1 MDLSP
6 NDTIDTNDTPTGEAQ
21 TSGQGFTALRFV
33 GVRHRVKQTADGQA
47 RPTQVCIREYDAT
60 TGEFIDRRFDLKT
73 EQDELDWLQGR
84 APSAWAWVPED
95 DPRVLSGEILARHVL
110 RDKNPKKHVGEVKIP
125 LSYDGYQAGDCVALI
140 RGGSGSTLA
149 FALTRKGSMIGAQ
162 VQYLSPAVLHDYRVS
177 VGAPTVAP
185 AVVGDDGD
193 EADNAKI
200 TAEEKLKD
208 GDSILLAQLLSDPAI
223 RREHFRVIDARTQN
237 EIILTQLHRQFRETQ
252 KAQIATGQRLRARLI
267 GQIYCSPDGLYPE
280 GAIED
285 IFEAAKANDAGY
297 QALESLLADQERELT
312 RVLELHPVWI
322 HYLKA
327 IEGVGTRIAIPL
339 LANIGDIN
347 RFSNAGKLK
356 AYVGAVPVLPDGTK
370 TPRGYF
376 GTEPGAAREQA
387 KADLSLMRRRK
398 GVRTPANGDLRAAL
412 YQLSEQA
419 MLWRPKSPIGLMVA
433 RFKAMIR
440 LAHPVEEQ
448 VVQSSGKVVR
458 RFYPG
463 HVNKSSRWHFIGAF
477 VEDLYTNWKRLDAEG
492 KLGNVDLARALAPKK
507 KSWIAQVIESMA
519 ATKAAK
525 EVRRVAKAAKAKDQG
540 TDPGLQGAE

>member
-1 MDLSP
+1 MTYETD
-6 NDTIDTNDTPTGEAQ
+6 DTVLDTPAGEAQ

-33 GVRHRVKQTADGQA
+33 GIRHRVKQTKDGQA
-47 RPTQVCIREYDAT
+47 RPTQVCIRELDGT
-60 TGEFIDRRFDLKT
+60 SQRFDLKT

-84 APSAWAWVPED
+84 APSAWAWVKED
-95 DPRVLSGEILARHVL
+95 DPLVLSGEILSRHIL

-125 LSYDGYQAGDCVALI
+125 LAYDGYQAGDCVALI

-177 VGAPTVAP
+177 VGAPVAM
-185 AVVGDDGD
+185 AAVGDDGD

-267 GQIYCSPDGLYPE
+267 GQIFCSPDGLYPE

-322 HYLKA
+322 HYLKG

-339 LANIGDIN
+339 LAGIGDIS

-376 GTEPGAAREQA
+376 GTEPGPAREQA

-398 GVRTPANGDLRAAL
+398 GVRTPANGDIRAAL

-463 HVNKSSRWHFIGAF
+463 HVNKSSRWHFIGWF

-492 KLGNVDLARALAPKK
+492 KLGNVDLSRALAPKK

-525 EVRRVAKAAKAKDQG
+525 EVRRATKAAKTKDQG